1 NGKTCF
7 VHHFVWE
14 CFNGIIPENKV
25 IDHINNNKQDNRL
38 CNLQLMTQQENCQKS
53 AKNRDYTFGPKNC
66 QNKNMYAVQ
75 QHLGINAGIIKMI
88 CEGINRC
95 KSGNSKKDGQRYK
108 FEYI

>member
-1 NGKTCF
+1 MYGLYAVCGQKKWSKNGKTCF

-66 QNKNMYAVQ
+66 QNKKCVKA
-75 QHLGINAGIIKMI
+75 
-88 CEGINRC
+88 INRTTLEIT
-95 KSGNSKKDGQRYK
+95 YH
-108 FEYI
+108 